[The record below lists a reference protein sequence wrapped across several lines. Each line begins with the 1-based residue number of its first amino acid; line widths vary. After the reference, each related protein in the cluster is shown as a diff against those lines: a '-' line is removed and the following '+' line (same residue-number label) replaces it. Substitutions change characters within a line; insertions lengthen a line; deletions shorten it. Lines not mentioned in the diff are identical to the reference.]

1 MEVVSMSEC
10 KLCEKETESLYELNH
25 SEKGDIMVCRDCWG
39 SVKKDKGFTPK
50 GGSGKR
56 SCCG

>member
-1 MEVVSMSEC
+1 MSKCE
-10 KLCEKETESLYELNH
+10 LCNEENESLYELNH
-25 SEKGDIMVCRDCWG
+25 SKHGDIMVCRECWG
-39 SVKKDKGFTPK
+39 KAQKEKGFTPK